1 MDGIREENST
11 TKAPF
16 LGGGNYG
23 YWKAHMAVFLMS
35 LDMRSWRAIISG
47 WENPIEKDETGKITR
62 KSKLKWINEED
73 NAAVGNFCALNAL
86 FNVVDETIFKL
97 INTCKSAKEA

>member
-47 WENPIEKDETGKITR
+47 WENPIEKDET
-62 KSKLKWINEED
+62 E
-73 NAAVGNFCALNAL
+73 
-86 FNVVDETIFKL
+86 DETI
-97 INTCKSAKEA
+97 AKFNVRVLDITNESNALGEDV